1 MKEAYAVRR
10 TVPPS
15 AEIEARIEQLL
26 AVGVGDNP
34 RESLSELA
42 KLGARLIIQ
51 RAVEDEFDA
60 WLGRARYE
68 RRPEHQRGL
77 RNYGEG
83 LRNGFR
89 PRTVQTAEG
98 ELEIEIPQVRE
109 AAETFASKLFPRTPK
124 LIRTEPLKALVI
136 GAFVRGLS
144 MRDVESLCEQAGL
157 GKLSKSTASRMCE
170 ELRARFEAFKRRS
183 LYDVNL
189 VALFLDATFISVRRS
204 GPKEGVLVAWG
215 FTDAGE
221 RILLAVSLGMRESYE
236 DWLSLGRDL
245 IARGLGAP
253 MLIVAD
259 GAPGLIKAIEQ
270 CWPASDRQR
279 CCVHRARNLYSK
291 LPERERERVKHAYW
305 QALDDAI
312 NPNDAKQRL
321 QALAGQLDKEGF
333 TAASKC
339 LADDLDALV
348 VHLRYPPRHRRR
360 WRSTN
365 LLERSLGEVKRRT
378 KVMGR
383 FPGEDSCLT
392 LVWAVLDLLITHQ
405 TNGIHF
411 NELDRQRL
419 RRLRYEGSEQTI
431 PEEVTAA

>member
-1 MKEAYAVRR
+1 VRR

-15 AEIEARIEQLL
+15 AEIEARIEHMLSI
-26 AVGVGDNP
+26 GVGENP

-68 RRPEHQRGL
+68 RRPYDHREED
-77 RNYGEG
+77 NEESG

-89 PRTVQTAEG
+89 PRRVQTAEG
-98 ELEIEIPQVRE
+98 ELCIEIPQVRQ

-124 LIRTEPLKALVI
+124 LLRTEPLKALVI

-144 MRDVESLCEQAGL
+144 MRDVEDLCEKAGL
-157 GKLSKSTASRMCE
+157 GKLSKSTASRLCE
-170 ELRARFEAFKRRS
+170 ELKERFEAFKRRD
-183 LYDVNL
+183 LYEVRL
-189 VALFLDATFISVRRS
+189 VALFLDATFISVRPE

-215 FTDAGE
+215 FTEEGE
-221 RILLAVSLGMRESYE
+221 RVPLSVALGMRESFE
-236 DWLSLGRDL
+236 DWQTLGRDL
-245 IARGLGAP
+245 ISRGLGAP

-291 LPERERERVKHAYW
+291 LPEQARERVKHAYW
-305 QALDDAI
+305 RALDEAI
-312 NPNDAKQRL
+312 SEQDGKRRL
-321 QALAGQLDKEGF
+321 QVLADQLDTEGF
-333 TAASKC
+333 TAAARC

-348 VHLRYPPRHRRR
+348 VHLRYPLRHRRR

-383 FPGEDSCLT
+383 FPGESSCLT

-411 NELDRQRL
+411 NALDRQRL
-419 RRLRYEGSEQTI
+419 KRARYQGNQPAS
-431 PEEVTAA
+431 PEEVNAA